1 MALVYMNL
9 LEFQKNF
16 GTEEQCLAYLEEAK
30 WSKGRFCP
38 HCKSDKTYKFTDGIL
53 FKCGACRKQF
63 TVKVG
68 TIFSDSKIP
77 LYKWFLA
84 IYLATSLKKGIS
96 SMQLSRYIS
105 VTQKSSWFMLQ
116 RIRYAIEKSGNGNL
130 LENVVEVDET
140 YIGGKHAGK
149 RGRGALGKTPV
160 VGIAQRQGTVRME
173 AVTNTTARTVRKIV
187 RDNVRIGTYVLTDE
201 YRSYNRLEQDGYTH
215 GRIIHSA
222 GEYANGEI
230 HTNTIEGVWSHLK
243 RGIDG
248 VYHHVSPKH
257 LQKYCKEYEYRYN
270 TRTLKDFDRFT
281 DSLTLTN
288 QRLTYTQLTK

>member
-1 MALVYMNL
+1 MNL

-16 GTEEQCLAYLEEAK
+16 GTEEQCLAYLEQTR

-38 HCKSDKTYKFTDGIL
+38 HCKSEKTYKFADGLL
-53 FKCGACRKQF
+53 FKCGECKKQF

-77 LYKWFLA
+77 LFKWFLA

-116 RIRYAIEKSGNGNL
+116 RIRYAIEKSGNGGL

-140 YIGGKHAGK
+140 YVGGKHSGK
-149 RGRGALGKTPV
+149 RGRGAEGKTPI
-160 VGIAQRQGTVRME
+160 VGIVQRKGIVRTETVSD
-173 AVTNTTARTVRKIV
+173 TTARTVRKIV
-187 RDNVRIGTYVLTDE
+187 RDNVKIGTYILTDE
-201 YRSYNRLEQDGYTH
+201 YRSYNRLEQDGYFH
-215 GRIIHSA
+215 GRITHSA

-230 HTNTIEGVWSHLK
+230 HTNTIEGFWSHLK

-257 LQKYCKEYEYRYN
+257 LQKYCKEFEYRYN
-270 TRTLKDFDRFT
+270 TRTMKDFDRFT
-281 DSLTLTN
+281 DSLGLTN
-288 QRLTYTQLTK
+288 QRLTYNQLTNE